1 VNGPLAVE
9 AAEAGA
15 GQWRAAVV
23 AQRSATPDHTDFY
36 GIAGELVATL
46 RALEALT
53 RVLGEQVAG
62 YGLGRVLRD
71 DENDDPAVRLADAAD
86 ELARTRA
93 LVALAERT
101 ANGFW
106 SEIGH
111 IAVEDGGQRR

>member
-1 VNGPLAVE
+1 VNGLLAVE

-15 GQWRAAVV
+15 GEWRAAVV

-36 GIAGELVATL
+36 GLACELVATL

-53 RVLGEQVAG
+53 EVLGDQVAC

-71 DENDDPAVRLADAAD
+71 EENGDPAVRLVDAAY

-93 LVALAERT
+93 LVARAGQT

-106 SEIGH
+106 SAIGH